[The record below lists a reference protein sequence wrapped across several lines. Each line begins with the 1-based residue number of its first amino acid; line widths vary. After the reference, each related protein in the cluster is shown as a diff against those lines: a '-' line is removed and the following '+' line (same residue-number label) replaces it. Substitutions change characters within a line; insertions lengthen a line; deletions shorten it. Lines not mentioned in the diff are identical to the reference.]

1 MINKIKQSAYFFSA
15 CLSILTISALPVM
28 AGSSSIHHPWP
39 QDGSDLPADS
49 AVEWGRLDNGVRYVI
64 LPWEEPPERVSLRL
78 VVEAGSLH
86 EKENQRGLAH
96 FLEHMAFN
104 GTENFS
110 AGEMVGY
117 FQRLG
122 MSFGADT
129 NAHTWWKETVYK
141 LELPNNSPELMEDSF
156 LLLRDY
162 ADRMLL
168 GEKELDSE
176 RGIILSEKRDRKSP
190 QSEMSE
196 ARLKFNLPQS
206 LIPERL
212 PIGIESVIRHADRDT
227 FVDFYESWYT
237 ADRMVLVAVGAV
249 DSETLVPY
257 IEKHFNSM
265 AKPQER
271 RPEPD
276 LGRVTSRG
284 GLAARFYD
292 DPNLATTDVQLYTI
306 RPIEPTIDSLKKR
319 VEELALGLA
328 NQILNRRFEVMLRQE
343 DVPFNRAVAFAYD
356 WLEFAAF
363 AGFFASGQPHE
374 WEDALEVLSK
384 ELRRA
389 LSFGFTEAE
398 FNEARARARNALEE
412 AAEQASTRRSRALA
426 DSLGRSIIDNKVFMD
441 PAERKALLL
450 PALDQFSVE
459 DLHEAFLAAWDSED
473 RIIFVS
479 GDLSQRI
486 KSVFTDSLELEV
498 LPPDEAELDAFAYE
512 DFGSEGALVADHYI
526 EDLEVTHWTFE
537 NGVRVSMMPT
547 PYESNTIR
555 VLFRFG
561 GGLLELDPEFPALKL
576 LAESIFIEGGLGAH
590 DKETLDRLM
599 AGRTVSS
606 GFSVDDD
613 AFVLSGSTNARDLE
627 FQLQLLTAYL
637 TDPGFRLEAERR
649 TRRDLDALYNQLRM
663 NPQAILQNELPHF
676 IHGGDPRFGYP
687 QRQEWERVSTDDV
700 AEWLAEPLHRGY
712 LEVAIVGDLPE
723 TADILPLLA
732 NTVGALPVRAEEAP
746 AWSEARQIDFP
757 VGVKRQVF
765 TFQADMP
772 QAFTVVH
779 WPTVDASDIDQV
791 RRLLVLGS
799 IFSDRLRVQVR
810 EEMGEAYSP
819 YAFNSSSQTF
829 SNFGFIRAFVG
840 ADPAQADALADK
852 VVEIAAELAREGPDE
867 DELVRAV
874 EPQRTAI
881 RQQRRDNRYW
891 LNRVV
896 ADSQRRPQQL
906 EWARTLEAYLDEV
919 TLEEMEELARA
930 FLQPEGAVKVL
941 VLPAGN

>member
-1 MINKIKQSAYFFSA
+1 MINKIKHSVRSFSI
-15 CLSILTISALPVM
+15 CLSALAISALPVF
-28 AGSSSIHHPWP
+28 AGSSIHHPWP
-39 QDGSDLPADS
+39 QDGSDLPADA

-141 LELPNNSPELMEDSF
+141 LELPNNSPDLLEDSF

-168 GEKELDSE
+168 GEEELDSE

-212 PIGIESVIRHADRDT
+212 PIGIESVLRHADRDT

-237 ADRMVLVAVGAV
+237 ADRMVIVAVGAV
-249 DSETLVPY
+249 DSETLVPF
-257 IEKHFNSM
+257 IERHFESM
-265 AKPQER
+265 AKPAER
-271 RPEPD
+271 RPDPD
-276 LGRVTSRG
+276 LGQVTDRG

-292 DPNLATTDVQLYTI
+292 DPNLATTDVHLYTI
-306 RPIEPTIDSLKKR
+306 RAIEPGIDNLEKR
-319 VEELALGLA
+319 IGDLALSLA
-328 NQILNRRFEVMLRQE
+328 NQIINRRFEVMLRQD
-343 DVPFNRAVAFAYD
+343 DVPFTRAGAYAYD

-363 AGFFASGQPHE
+363 SGFYASGQPDQ
-374 WEDALEVLSK
+374 WEEALEVISK

-389 LSFGFTEAE
+389 LDFGFTQAE
-398 FNEARARARNALEE
+398 LEEARARARNAFEE
-412 AAEQASTRRSRALA
+412 AAQQAPTRRSRALA
-426 DSLGRSIIDNKVFMD
+426 DALGRSIIDNEVFMD
-441 PAERKALLL
+441 PAVRKELLV
-450 PALDQFSVE
+450 PALMQFTVE
-459 DLHEAFLAAWDSED
+459 DLHQALLAAWDSED
-473 RIIFVS
+473 RIVFVS

-486 KSVFTDSLELEV
+486 KSVFNDSLEAEV
-498 LPPDEAELDAFAYE
+498 LPPDESELEAFAYV
-512 DFGSEGALVADHYI
+512 DFGRKGELVEDNFI
-526 EDLEVTHWTFE
+526 EDLLVTHWKFE
-537 NGVRVSMMPT
+537 NGARVSMMPT

-599 AGRTVSS
+599 AGRTVST
-606 GFSVDDD
+606 GFMVDDD

-637 TDPGFRLEAERR
+637 TDPGFRPEAERR
-649 TRRDLDALYNQLRM
+649 TRRDLSALYNQLRM
-663 NPQAILQNELPHF
+663 NPQAVLQNELPRF
-676 IHGGDPRFGYP
+676 IHGDDPRFGYP
-687 QRQEWERVSTDDV
+687 PREEWDRVSTDEV
-700 AEWLAEPLHRGY
+700 ADWLAEPLHRGY
-712 LEVAIVGDLPE
+712 LEVAIVGDLPDTE
-723 TADILPLLA
+723 EILPLLA
-732 NTVGALPVRAEEAP
+732 KTVGALPARTEEAP
-746 AWSEARQIDFP
+746 QWADARLIDFP
-757 VGVKRQVF
+757 VGVERKVL
-765 TFQADMP
+765 TFQADLP
-772 QAFTVVH
+772 QAFTIVH
-779 WPTVDASDIDQV
+779 WPTIDASDNDRV
-791 RRLLVLGS
+791 RRLSVLGS

-819 YAFNSSSQTF
+819 YAFNNSSHTF

-840 ADPAQADALADK
+840 ADPGQADALADK
-852 VVEIAAELAREGPDE
+852 VVEIAAALAREGPDE

-906 EWARTLEAYLDEV
+906 EWARTLETYLDHV
-919 TLEEMEELARA
+919 TLEEMEVLARE

>member
-1 MINKIKQSAYFFSA
+1 MINKFKASATIFST
-15 CLSILTISALPVM
+15 CLFVLTVLALPVM
-28 AGSSSIHHPWP
+28 AGSTSIHHPWP
-39 QDGSDLPADS
+39 QDGSDLPADP
-49 AVEWGRLDNGVRYVI
+49 AVEWGRLDNGIRYVI

-86 EKENQRGLAH
+86 EEESQRGLAH

-104 GTENFS
+104 GTENYS

-122 MSFGADT
+122 MRFGADT

-141 LELPNNSPELMEDSF
+141 LELPNNSPELLEDSF

-168 GEKELDSE
+168 GEKELESE
-176 RGIILSEKRDRKSP
+176 RGVIISEKRDRKSP

-237 ADRMVLVAVGAV
+237 ADRIVIVAVGAV

-257 IEKHFNSM
+257 IEAHFQSM
-265 AKPQER
+265 EKPEER
-271 RPEPD
+271 RPDPD
-276 LGRVTSRG
+276 LGQVTSRG

-306 RPIEPTIDSLKKR
+306 RAIEPVTDNLKKR
-319 VEELALGLA
+319 VSELALRLA
-328 NQILNRRFEVMLRQE
+328 NQILNRRFEVMLQQE
-343 DVPFNRAVAFAYD
+343 EVPFTRAVAFAYD

-363 AGFFASGQPHE
+363 SGLFASGQPHE

-389 LSFGFTEAE
+389 LTHGFTQAE
-398 FNEARARARNALEE
+398 LNEARARMRNALED
-412 AAEQASTRRSRALA
+412 AADKAATRRSRALA
-426 DSLGRSIIDNKVFMD
+426 DGLSRSIIDNEVFID
-441 PAERKALLL
+441 PSEGKELLL
-450 PALDQFSVE
+450 PALEHFTVE
-459 DLHEAFLAAWDSED
+459 DIHEAFVQAWASED
-473 RIIFVS
+473 RMIYVS
-479 GDLSQRI
+479 GDLSKRI
-486 KSVFTDSLELEV
+486 QAVFTDSLEDEV
-498 LPPDEAELDAFAYE
+498 LPPDEAELDAFAYI
-512 DFGSEGALVADHYI
+512 DFGSEGELLSENFI
-526 EDLEVTHWTFE
+526 KDLEVTHWTFE
-537 NGVRVSMMPT
+537 NGVKVSMMPT
-547 PYESNTIR
+547 PYESNTIH

-561 GGLLELDPEFPALKL
+561 GGLLELDPEYPALKL

-590 DKETLDRLM
+590 DKDTLDRLM
-599 AGRTVSS
+599 AGRTVST
-606 GFSVDDD
+606 GFMVDEE

-637 TDPGFRLEAERR
+637 TDPGFRPEAERR

-663 NPQAILQNELPHF
+663 NPQAVLQNELPHF
-676 IHGGDPRFGYP
+676 IHGGDARFGYP
-687 QRQEWERVSTDDV
+687 QRQEWERISSDDV
-700 AEWLAEPLHRGY
+700 AKWLAEPLHRGY
-712 LEVAIVGDLPE
+712 LEVAIVGDLPD
-723 TADILPLLA
+723 TADILYLVKK
-732 NTVGALPVRAEEAP
+732 TVGALPVRVEEAP
-746 AWSEARQIDFP
+746 TFSEARQIAFP
-757 VGVKRQVF
+757 VGVQRQVF
-765 TFQADMP
+765 TFQADLP
-772 QAFTVVH
+772 QAFALVH
-779 WPTVDASDIDQV
+779 WPTVDASDIDRV
-791 RRLLVLGS
+791 RRLSVLGS

-819 YAFNSSSQTF
+819 YAFNSSSHTF
-829 SNFGFIRAFVG
+829 SNFGFIRAHIG

-852 VVEIAAELAREGPDE
+852 VVEVAAELALEGLDE
-867 DELVRAV
+867 DELVRAI

-881 RQQRRDNRYW
+881 RQQRRENRYW

-906 EWARTLEAYLDEV
+906 EWARTLGTYLDNV
-919 TLEEMEELARA
+919 TLEEIEKLARD
-930 FLQPEGAVKVL
+930 FLHPEGAVKVL
-941 VLPAGN
+941 VLPADH